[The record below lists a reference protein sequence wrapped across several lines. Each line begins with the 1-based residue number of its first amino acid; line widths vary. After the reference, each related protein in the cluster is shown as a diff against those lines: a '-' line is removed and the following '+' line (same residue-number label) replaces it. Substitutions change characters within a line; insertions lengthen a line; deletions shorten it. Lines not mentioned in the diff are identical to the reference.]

1 MSNNIFRDVYTAF
14 RIGCSQSNQRIVST
28 DGNSTFIPKL
38 AKCCPPLTIESR
50 GSGSVNGDYNRRIYR
65 KSGLRVPASSSR
77 SSRCLSVFFFF
88 LPFSLSLSLSLIFST
103 VHIVEQRTLLTEKER
118 HESPRV
124 TRRGREKLTQLQKSL
139 AGGTGLD
146 YQRRSCGRHGGACLS
161 FQKFETRSTR

>member
-1 MSNNIFRDVYTAF
+1 MVTI
-14 RIGCSQSNQRIVST
+14 IGVST
-28 DGNSTFIPKL
+28 
-38 AKCCPPLTIESR
+38 
-50 GSGSVNGDYNRRIYR
+50 GS
-65 KSGLRVPASSSR
+65 PAYGFRPRAHAHLVVSLCS
-77 SSRCLSVFFFF
+77 FFFF
-88 LPFSLSLSLSLIFST
+88 LFLSLSLSLSLIFST
-103 VHIVEQRTLLTEKER
+103 VHIVKQRTLLTEKER